1 MRAAGAQGAWGT
13 HTAHCPLHSA
23 GPKGLRLGSVAAGH
37 HHQRHAPGGKQ
48 GGQAA
53 QQQQPA
59 ATKPHIA
66 NRIIED
72 TPPIYI
78 PTVEEAAAIERRN
91 YLTFGAKVRCACGL
105 ASAAALSGAP
115 GARLSGRIHVCL
127 GETRV
132 AVQPVSCRAASGTS
146 LPDLAPAGTLLA
158 AVGAAYYTFWQRN
171 KPEVGGAAA
180 AGLVWQAAPGCNS
193 CHGPFLTRTWQRGSC
208 LGGSTGSRRSR
219 PGRPPESQVL
229 SPVPARRV
237 RGRATGEATAGAAAA
252 GQLERDARGD
262 SARAVPAGEHARAGV
277 AGGAGARGGWVG
289 CTKFFLCVVVV
300 VWWVM
305 TLPET
310 LIKRKGGWRRWWR
323 RHTRRVGWVHQV
335 FLCMVVV
342 VVVGDDFARNLIEA

>member
-1 MRAAGAQGAWGT
+1 MFGIPQLGLHSAKLAGPGRQRVPPLGSSAQAMLRRRLLDTVLGSLRAGARGFSSGKKGACSRGTGRLGDMRVAWT
-13 HTAHCPLHSA
+13 HTAHCPMHSA

-91 YLTFGAKVRCACGL
+91 YLTFGANVRCACGL

-132 AVQPVSCRAASGTS
+132 AVQPASCRAASGTS

-229 SPVPARRV
+229 SPVPARPRC
-237 RGRATGEATAGAAAA
+237 R
-252 GQLERDARGD
+252 
-262 SARAVPAGEHARAGV
+262 
-277 AGGAGARGGWVG
+277 
-289 CTKFFLCVVVV
+289 
-300 VWWVM
+300 
-305 TLPET
+305 
-310 LIKRKGGWRRWWR
+310 
-323 RHTRRVGWVHQV
+323 
-335 FLCMVVV
+335 
-342 VVVGDDFARNLIEA
+342 